1 MLDSLFIRIMKISK
15 YLHSCLLFEKE
26 DFKLLVDPGM
36 FTFAEGLVKPE
47 MFNDVSAIIIT
58 HNHAD
63 HLDTENLNKILAAG
77 KAEVYANSEV
87 KQELEKAGIEA
98 VLLREGTLKIGPFK
112 IEAISVVHEPLLDAP
127 IPEMT
132 ALVIDDRILHPVDS
146 FEEKLLQYKN
156 IELLLLPIMAPF
168 TNEIKIADF
177 ADRLQPKQILPVHDG
192 FAKPFFVKSRQAN
205 YAAHFEKQDIKFHP
219 LTEPGSSIEI

>member
-1 MLDSLFIRIMKISK
+1 MKISK

-26 DFKLLVDPGM
+26 GFKLLVDPGM

-47 MFNDVSAIIIT
+47 MFNDASAIIIT

-63 HLDTENLNKILAAG
+63 HLDTENLKKILAAG
-77 KAEVYANSEV
+77 KAEVYANNEV

-146 FEEKLLQYKN
+146 FEEKLLQYKD

-168 TNEIKIADF
+168 TNEIKVADF

-205 YAAHFEKQDIKFHP
+205 YAAHFEKQGINFHP